1 MHITR
6 EREIHTKID
15 HTSEQNIIMGKITI
29 MENICILLFIF
40 HVSICLFQKTKMSK
54 MILLFVV
61 LTGTVAKPPNIKIE
75 KSENEPESI
84 ETESSFKTSRLNP
97 LVPVESD
104 RVYKNVEIQ
113 RVYMKI
119 NRPDL
124 DMERWVEKQTAINL
138 YSQSIKDEPSD
149 LTNNLGILN
158 HKISVLEVY
167 TDFPE
172 ILTSK
177 LADPG
182 ICTVTID
189 FNSEN
194 AQNNLWVRF
203 SYIFKGLPSPTDA
216 TKKIN
221 APATLST
228 NMNILELAI
237 NQIDNFHRV
246 RYSEY
251 EALVNLKE
259 RKFTPF
265 LSYSFFSNFDSTEC
279 TQNKKTF
286 LEPRILFCGFHEKSY
301 GCILEV
307 LSLSN
312 PAPVQIYKVLPI
324 NGKNYEQDYI
334 YQLENDFYINK
345 CKQTLSSDCMVRIDN
360 NDCLSGLRGGNTQTI
375 ANYCKMKDTVELK
388 MMDPIPSGVVL
399 NSKLF
404 GSKDISNPS
413 KFATMVASFSGAKF
427 WNKIGTINYG
437 KTGANLMQVYPNI
450 EDTFLDIIETN
461 PLFLLY
467 LLLIIPLSGIAA
479 SIGMIITKSKRRVQ
493 RKRALVRANA
503 IKLVKV
509 RRRVQKEI

>member
-1 MHITR
+1 
-6 EREIHTKID
+6 
-15 HTSEQNIIMGKITI
+15 
-29 MENICILLFIF
+29 
-40 HVSICLFQKTKMSK
+40 MSK

-75 KSENEPESI
+75 KSVNEPESI

-97 LVPVESD
+97 LVQVESD
-104 RVYKNVEIQ
+104 RVYKNVKIQ

-149 LTNNLGILN
+149 LTNNLEILN

-324 NGKNYEQDYI
+324 NGKNYEHDYI

-345 CKQTLSSDCMVRIDN
+345 CKQTLSSDCMVIITN

-413 KFATMVASFSGAKF
+413 KFATMVASFSGAEF

-509 RRRVQKEI
+509 KRRVQKEI